1 MVRKSV
7 LGAFVVLIAIWS
19 LTPIY
24 TIANISLMRMDNVV
38 HIPGYILPKDPTFN
52 QYIRLFGS
60 DIKAGGIAV
69 GAAEQQFRKF
79 GQYQGLT
86 TGLINILIIA
96 PVVMIITMLA
106 AVPAGY
112 ALGRFRIKYRNA
124 YLGLLLGSRAIPP
137 VSVVIPYYFLF
148 KSVNLLGNPI
158 SLIIADLSITIPIIT
173 WILTG
178 FFGSLPRDLE
188 KAARIDGAT
197 MSQAFRYAVLPF
209 ALPGLGA
216 TAVLA
221 FLYPWNEFLNA
232 WLLTG
237 GSVSGQVYNSFMTS
251 FFAMQAVDNLFASA
265 VVIQIIPA
273 LVVAA
278 ILQRYITRL
287 KIVDPSAVVLT

>member
-7 LGAFVVLIAIWS
+7 LVAFAVVIAIWS
-19 LTPIY
+19 FTPIY
-24 TIANISLMRMDNVV
+24 TILNISFMAMNDVV
-38 HIPGYILPKDPTFN
+38 HIPGFILPHDPTLN
-52 QYIRLFGS
+52 QYLRLFGYN
-60 DIKAGGIAV
+60 IGGV
-69 GAAEQQFRKF
+69 VTGGTEQQLRAF
-79 GQYQGLT
+79 GQSKGLI

-96 PVVMIITMLA
+96 PVVMLITMLT

-112 ALGRFRIKYRNA
+112 ALGRFRIGHRNA
-124 YLGLLLGSRAIPP
+124 YLGLLLGSRTLPP

-148 KSVNLLGNPI
+148 KNLHLLGTPYA
-158 SLIIADLSITIPIIT
+158 LIIADLSITIPIIT

-178 FFGSLPRDLE
+178 FFGSLPRDVE
-188 KAARIDGAT
+188 KAARVDGAR
-197 MSQAFRYAVLPF
+197 MFQAFRYAVLPL

-273 LVVAA
+273 VIVAA
-278 ILQRYITRL
+278 VLQRYITRL
-287 KIVDPSAVVLT
+287 KIVDPSAVVMER